1 MHGGM
6 KWWIGFGVAALLAL
20 SGCSDGAAKEKE
32 RSMVRGTTPLPAT
45 LLFTCDDGTNY
56 ETRSRP
62 YGDSR
67 AHFSLSLPR
76 EAVCQLWIKR
86 GLQPLRRVVFHD
98 DRGNL
103 SSLVYLKNA
112 RIDLGRIREHRHD
125 AVAAVTN
132 DDILLV
138 AGDESHSET
147 TRTPKRVRYFGE
159 LNREREAVSGS

>member
-1 MHGGM
+1 MHGVM

-159 LNREREAVSGS
+159 LDREREAVSGS

>member
-1 MHGGM
+1 MHGVM

-103 SSLVYLKNA
+103 SSFVYLKNA

>member
-1 MHGGM
+1 MHGG
-6 KWWIGFGVAALLAL
+6 KIWWIGFGVAALLAL
-20 SGCSDGAAKEKE
+20 SGCSDGTAKAKE
-32 RSMVRGTTPLPAT
+32 RSMVRGTTPLPAA
-45 LLFTCDDGTNY
+45 LLFTCDDGASY

-62 YGDSR
+62 YGDSL

-138 AGDESHSET
+138 AGDERIPET
-147 TRTPKRVRYFGE
+147 TRTPERLRYFGE
-159 LNREREAVSGS
+159 LDREEEAAAGS

>member
-1 MHGGM
+1 MHGGK

-20 SGCSDGAAKEKE
+20 SGCSDGTAKEKE

-45 LLFTCDDGTNY
+45 LLFTCDDGANY

-62 YGDSR
+62 YGDSQAR
-67 AHFSLSLPR
+67 FSLSLPR

-86 GLQPLRRVVFHD
+86 GLQPLRRIVFHD

-103 SSLVYLKNA
+103 SSLIYLKNA
-112 RIDLGRIREHRHD
+112 RIDLGRIRENRHD

-138 AGDESHSET
+138 AGDEPLSET
-147 TRTPKRVRYFGE
+147 TRTPERVLYFGE
-159 LNREREAVSGS
+159 LDREREAASGS